1 MNNLRLNEN
10 KPTIYDLNIDCL
22 QEVIKKLS
30 INEILRLEFV
40 DKRFQYCV
48 KEVLKQQKVLSFGKI
63 FCKHSAINSQ
73 INQCVVDMNCD
84 QFKAILK
91 MFPNI
96 KCLQIKGIEINKS
109 LIEWISNNCKQL
121 VCIHLYRPK
130 SKSKSPQIE
139 FKEIGKLLSDKIEIE
154 ITFDKR
160 YDIKEDS
167 IIALMQNMPQIKDIN
182 FCGNINEISIRKLIP
197 YFGHNIRS
205 LYIRAIDDF
214 HIEDLNAI
222 KNNNLFE
229 LRLDSRVVI
238 SQQIFDFICDNFT
251 QLKSFGIYYTQSI
264 SLSKLIQLINLENF
278 HFMTHE
284 YYWNTIDICSID
296 QNLCFNQLLTLKLTN
311 IPMTPTLFENLF
323 QKFPNIEKLTLIN
336 PKVICEHQNKNQKCF
351 KCVDKVLNCLSKLN
365 RLKVFEI
372 KSGYFL
378 FVILKALLNNIN
390 EQTFKQLKELKM
402 ETQRFSKYSN
412 LNQIFKPLIKSLTK
426 LCERNPKQLIT
437 LEIDSFFMEFISE
450 KKLIKGTEFNV
461 FFDFIPK
468 NLRILTFKDRM
479 LYDEHNLY
487 VLMTFGL

>member
-10 KPTIYDLNIDCL
+10 KTTIHDLNIDCL

-63 FCKHSAINSQ
+63 FCRHSAINSQ
-73 INQCVVDMNCD
+73 ITQCVIDIKCD
-84 QFKAILK
+84 KFKAILK
-91 MFPNI
+91 KFPNI
-96 KCLQIKGIEINKS
+96 KCLQIKGIVINKS

-130 SKSKSPQIE
+130 SDPNSPQID

-154 ITFDKR
+154 ITFEKR
-160 YDIKEDS
+160 YDIREDS

-182 FCGNINEISIRKLIP
+182 FCGNINEISIRELIP

-205 LYIRAIDDF
+205 LYIRAIDDL

-222 KNNNLFE
+222 KKNNNLFE

-238 SQQIFDFICDNFT
+238 SQEIFDFICDNFT
-251 QLKSFGIYYTQSI
+251 QLKSFSFDCVQSI
-264 SLSKLIQLINLENF
+264 SLAKMIQLINLENF
-278 HFMTHE
+278 HLMA
-284 YYWNTIDICSID
+284 YWNIINISPIH
-296 QNLCFNQLLTLKLTN
+296 QNHCFNKLLTLKLTN
-311 IPMTPTLFENLF
+311 IAMTPTLFENLF
-323 QKFPNIEKLTLIN
+323 QKFPNIQKLTLIN
-336 PKVICEHQNKNQKCF
+336 PKVNCEHQNNDQKCF
-351 KCVDKVLNCLSKLN
+351 ECMDKVLKCLSKLK

-372 KSGYFL
+372 KSFYFL
-378 FVILKALLNNIN
+378 FLILKALKNNIN
-390 EQTFKQLKELKM
+390 EQTFTQLEELKI
-402 ETQRFSKYSN
+402 ETQRFSKHSN
-412 LNQIFKPLIKSLTK
+412 LKKIFKPLIKSLTK

-437 LEIDSFFMEFISE
+437 LEMDYFFMEFISE

-468 NLRILTFKDRM
+468 NLRILTFKDRT
-479 LYDEHNLY
+479 LYDEDNPY